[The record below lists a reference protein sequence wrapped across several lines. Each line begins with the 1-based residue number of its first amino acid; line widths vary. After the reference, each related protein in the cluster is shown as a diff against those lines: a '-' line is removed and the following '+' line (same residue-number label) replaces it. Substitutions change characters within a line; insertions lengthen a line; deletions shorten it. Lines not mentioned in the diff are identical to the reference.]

1 MIDREAE
8 QEELMEL
15 MSQESNPNI
24 EIARLRRENRD
35 LRENLR
41 YNKRKK
47 EEYELYLNILLDNR
61 PNRRVIINQE
71 IIEQYKKRQ
80 REISVVYKGEDRT
93 YMIY

>member
-1 MIDREAE
+1 MKDRETE

-61 PNRRVIINQE
+61 PNRRVIISQE

>member
-8 QEELMEL
+8 QEELIEL
-15 MSQESNPNI
+15 MSHESNPNI

-61 PNRRVIINQE
+61 PNRRVIISQE